1 MNGLIRQYVPKG
13 TSMEKLTDEDV
24 RGIERKLNT
33 RPRKRFDYKTPE
45 EYLLEKFNLSLR

>member
-1 MNGLIRQYVPKG
+1 
-13 TSMEKLTDEDV
+13 METLTDEDV
-24 RGIERKLNT
+24 RNIQQKLNS